1 MESGEWR
8 IGVEKL
14 RFFSMIIWCL
24 PFAGF
29 QHGDIHN
36 LTSVL
41 AAGDYASVVCV
52 PLALRCD
59 VASDFQASQQSCF
72 REENASQ
79 ARIFSTYHGESA
91 NIELRTLQKA

>member
-1 MESGEWR
+1 MLLR
-8 IGVEKL
+8 NVDVEKL
-14 RFFSMIIWCL
+14 RFSSILYGACRLSVFYGAVYITVYWV
-24 PFAGF
+24 
-29 QHGDIHN
+29 
-36 LTSVL
+36 LT
-41 AAGDYASVVCV
+41 AGDYASVVCV

>member
-1 MESGEWR
+1 MLLR
-8 IGVEKL
+8 NVDVEKL
-14 RFFSMIIWCL
+14 RFSSILYGAYRL
-24 PFAGF
+24 PVFYMA
-29 QHGDIHN
+29 IYI
-36 LTSVL
+36 TVRAVL

-72 REENASQ
+72 RKENASQ